1 MEMGAFTMKICAGQ
15 LFTTEVIYEDSYRVK
30 KTKNNLGE
38 IKVFTLGNYP

>member
-1 MEMGAFTMKICAGQ
+1 MEMEAFTMKISAGP

-30 KTKNNLGE
+30 KKKNLGE